1 MQIFDGSKI
10 EEAFEKGRNF
20 VEPDNRGKT
29 CFVYRG
35 SLLHEVAKYY
45 GREPS
50 DLCLK
55 IFFTPL
61 TGELDSYY
69 WGSKWRIYS
78 EERTEEI
85 GRISKLTEAVTIQN
99 WLWMQGKAPR
109 VYSIFAVNRA
119 GNLYPAMLTE
129 YLKGDVYHG
138 DVPARV
144 EEIAKKDLIDFC
156 IRHAHKELVGPHDFI
171 DGKLIDPQGFGFT
184 ENTHDAVKSYISRV
198 GKYGKTHYQDIDAIG
213 LTGKPRN
220 TGKRIK
226 AMKLDEIDFEDKDV
240 LDVGC
245 NSGAFCMY
253 ASSRGARRVLGLDLL
268 DQVKAA
274 QTLAF
279 YLGYHNVDYKSVD
292 LTTKGMPFMGVLEFD
307 ITLFLS
313 MNIHVGF
320 PKWIPDITKEL
331 MVFEENAKQSKFK
344 PEYWKEELS
353 KCFDSVEQIGTTN
366 DQNPEYHKPIFW
378 CRKVLE

>member
-1 MQIFDGSKI
+1 MQIFSGEKI
-10 EEAFEKGRNF
+10 EVPFEKGRQELSL
-20 VEPDNRGKT
+20 VDTLRGKT
-29 CFVYRG
+29 CFIYRG

-45 GREPS
+45 GRDPS
-50 DLCLK
+50 NLCLK

-109 VYSIFAVNRA
+109 VYALLTIDRKGKF
-119 GNLYPAMLTE
+119 YPALLTD
-129 YLKGDVYHG
+129 YLQGEQYKGDVSAKVVG
-138 DVPARV
+138 IA
-144 EEIAKKDLIDFC
+144 EEDLKDFK
-156 IRHAHKELVGPHDFI
+156 IRHAHKELVGSHDFI

-184 ENTHDAVKSYISRV
+184 DKTHEAVRDYVNRV
-198 GKYGKTHYQDIDAIG
+198 GKYGKTHYQDIAQIG

-220 TGKRIK
+220 TGKRIE
-226 AMKLDEIDFEDKDV
+226 AMKLNEIDFEDKDV

-253 ASSRGARRVLGLDLL
+253 ASSRGARRVIGLDTENN
-268 DQVKAA
+268 VKAA
-274 QTLAF
+274 QVLAF
-279 YLGYHNVDYKSVD
+279 YLGYHNVDYIAKD
-292 LTTKGMPFMGVLEFD
+292 LTKEKIDFEPH

-313 MNIHVGF
+313 MNIHIGLPEWVV
-320 PKWIPDITKEL
+320 KQTKEL

-344 PEYWKEELS
+344 PEHWKKELG
-353 KCFDSVEQIGTTN
+353 KYFDLVEQIGTTN
-366 DQNPEYHKPIFW
+366 DQNPQYHKPIFW
-378 CRKVLE
+378 CRKVVQ